1 MDASIEYTAQAV
13 SPLVS
18 GEVKM
23 TISEKALTAAA
34 LFDIAEIPFAEMNA
48 LIHADYTVTV
58 KADDGDYVF
67 SRMGNWRQPFFDA
80 LLGAYNGAVLRSLFI
95 KSDPIITARG
105 NYRFIENGVISEGA
119 SSIHV
124 YENSVAALPP
134 DISARRIPLCAVI
147 GMDKGDHELTLK
159 LNTGESYT
167 FAKLGYDTAPFAE
180 AVEKQ
185 IRFLRGQAAS
195 AVKEIDPTLTAAQVS
210 QIVKLAPQ
218 GAAAAFGQ
226 LAEIAPS
233 FTSALEEKLSS
244 TRAAE
249 SYAVFKE
256 LCDPTQIYIG
266 FRKNETTSE
275 DQDEEPTDPYLLWLI
290 APSPDGRYAAVEF
303 AEADAATFVY
313 RTGGDFISFAHQLS
327 RALEAIDFKREV
339 IRLSDKEL
347 RDPDNADY
355 YMASKRTAALRFI
368 RSNFVGRVIHSSAE
382 AWKNK
387 LIGMW
392 G

>member
-95 KSDPIITARG
+95 KSDPIITASG
-105 NYRFIENGVISEGA
+105 NYRFLENGAISKGA

-256 LCDPTQIYIG
+256 LCDPAQIYIG

-275 DQDEEPTDPYLLWLI
+275 DQDE
-290 APSPDGRYAAVEF
+290 
-303 AEADAATFVY
+303 
-313 RTGGDFISFAHQLS
+313 
-327 RALEAIDFKREV
+327 
-339 IRLSDKEL
+339 
-347 RDPDNADY
+347 
-355 YMASKRTAALRFI
+355 
-368 RSNFVGRVIHSSAE
+368 
-382 AWKNK
+382 
-387 LIGMW
+387 
-392 G
+392 